1 MYIKKNKS
9 VALVHKIL
17 RIKGNPQCCSF
28 VFAFVLFRL
37 THFSRVSHLLFTH
50 IEKVERYM
58 CFLEN
63 EVITK

>member
-28 VFAFVLFRL
+28 VFTFVFVKVADFNRGR
-37 THFSRVSHLLFTH
+37 HRYFTLVF
-50 IEKVERYM
+50 EKKE
-58 CFLEN
+58 L
-63 EVITK
+63 